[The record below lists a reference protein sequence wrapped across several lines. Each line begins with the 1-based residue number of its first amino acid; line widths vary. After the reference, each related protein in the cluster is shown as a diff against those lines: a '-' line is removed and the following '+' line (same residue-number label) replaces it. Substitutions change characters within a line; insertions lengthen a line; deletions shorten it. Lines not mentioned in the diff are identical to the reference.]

1 MKYFVFAFLAAA
13 LSLTVGC
20 TPKLA
25 DSQLGER
32 EKEWKEYIE
41 PIYPGWKAPTA
52 LPPAVANE
60 KNAFSS
66 DNEVTVV
73 GNDSQAFDSKQDNA
87 AANEVEPAAYS
98 GNADDVLTSVEEPEV
113 SKVSYEE
120 YVVVKDESL
129 SAIAKKVYGDGRKY
143 FRIYKAN
150 EDVIKNPNRIYPGM
164 KLRIPRP

>member
-1 MKYFVFAFLAAA
+1 MKYFVFAFVAASLA
-13 LSLTVGC
+13 LTAGC

-25 DSQLGER
+25 DRELGEK

-41 PIYPGWKAPTA
+41 PMYPGWKAPAA
-52 LPPAVANE
+52 LPPAVA
-60 KNAFSS
+60 
-66 DNEVTVV
+66 
-73 GNDSQAFDSKQDNA
+73 DSRSAFDADNNSKNDFNAVDPQPADDKQDNTVETATA
-87 AANEVEPAAYS
+87 ATDS
-98 GNADDVLTSVEEPEV
+98 ADDVLTSVEEPEV
-113 SKVSYEE
+113 SKVSYDE
-120 YVVVKDESL
+120 YVVTKNESL